1 MTLWILI
8 AVTVIGTAYSF
19 TQPRTLDGGWRTAW
33 WFLLPSLIGF
43 LAFFLI
49 PMARGIYLG
58 FTDWNALSNSGEWIG
73 GENYSKLVSDAQF
86 WNAMKVTFWYV
97 VWNIGTQTI
106 LAVLIAV
113 MMDRLTK
120 SGTVRSLILLPWLIP
135 NLVAGLLF
143 LWLLDPNLGLV
154 NDILGWFGL
163 GPYRFLTSTSGVI
176 PSLAAMNTWKFMGY
190 TALLIFAGLQ
200 TIPKNLYE
208 AAALDGASEW
218 QMMRR
223 ITIPLMR
230 PVLALVMV
238 VTVVGSFQV
247 FDTALVAGGGIAA
260 SGLGGPVNASKVI
273 YVYIYQNAFVFFDQ
287 GYASALASVLLVF
300 LMVVTAIQL
309 RLFRANESDLA

>member
-8 AVTVIGTAYSF
+8 GVTAAGSLYSM
-19 TQPRTLDGGWRTAW
+19 TRPPSLDGGWRAAW

-49 PMARGIYLG
+49 PMIRGIYLG

-73 GENYSKLVSDAQF
+73 PDNYTKLIDDAQF
-86 WNAMKVTFWYV
+86 WNAMRVTFWYV
-97 VWNIGTQTI
+97 IWNIGTQTV
-106 LAVLIAV
+106 LAITIAV

-176 PSLAAMNTWKFMGY
+176 PSLALMNTWKFMGY

-208 AAALDGASEW
+208 AAAIDGATEW

-260 SGLGGPVNASKVI
+260 GGIGGPVNASKVI
-273 YVYIYQNAFVFFDQ
+273 YLYIYQNAFVFFDQ

-300 LMVVTAIQL
+300 LMIITAIQL